1 MASTGAGVFGHAV
14 HTAEIWVAD
23 TANALGTD
31 DHHYAYRLLR
41 AWLHALRDRLT
52 VHSAAK
58 FGAQLPE
65 LLRGV
70 YYEGWQP
77 SRVPDKYHPD
87 GYAHRFAAEAKVS
100 VVDAPGLA
108 AAIADALA
116 RHMSPGQVAGVAA
129 QLPSALRESV
139 TGNHRTRDDAPD
151 GPPTASGVAPEKLL
165 ADLEDRVDN
174 LTAAVRA
181 LALGIEQAPGA
192 GIDESRRTRAAR
204 LAADILI
211 AGSATRSGEPAL
223 AAEPPGAE

>member
-1 MASTGAGVFGHAV
+1 MPSNGAGVFGHAV

-23 TANALGTD
+23 TATALGTD

-52 VHSAAK
+52 IFSAAK

-77 SRVPDKYHPD
+77 SRVPDKYGPD
-87 GYAHRFAAEAKVS
+87 EYARRFAAEAGIS
-100 VVDAPGLA
+100 IMDAPGLA
-108 AAIADALA
+108 ATIADALA
-116 RHMSPGQVAGVAA
+116 RHMSAGQLAAAAA
-129 QLPSALRESV
+129 QLPSALRDSV
-139 TGNHRTRDDAPD
+139 TGNHWTSHD
-151 GPPTASGVAPEKLL
+151 GSGSRPTESGVDATKLL

-181 LALGIEQAPGA
+181 LALGIEQPPGA
-192 GIDESRRTRAAR
+192 GVDESRRSRAAR

-211 AGSATRSGEPAL
+211 AGSATGSLEPAHP
-223 AAEPPGAE
+223 AEPPGAK